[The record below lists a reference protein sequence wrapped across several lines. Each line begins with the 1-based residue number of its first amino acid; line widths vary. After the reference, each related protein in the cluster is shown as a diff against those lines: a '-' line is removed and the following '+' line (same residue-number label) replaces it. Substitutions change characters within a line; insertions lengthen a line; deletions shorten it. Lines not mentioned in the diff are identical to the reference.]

1 MYRLVY
7 WEDKAKWIICQP
19 PLYTSPCKQKYY
31 NHKNHHRL
39 YPHNNH
45 HDNNHHATLSHKES
59 HLHLPGLRK
68 LSGTLP
74 GDDQAAAIQTVSISV
89 TKYMGSHGCLAL
101 HGWARLH
108 QLPNPFF
115 PSRLFSRQSYSE
127 SASSRRHAVQSFPCR
142 TAMLNTAWKKLE
154 GAFPLIRLY
163 RAVD

>member
-1 MYRLVY
+1 MLIKQTAMFISLQRSCIDWSTGKTKLN
-7 WEDKAKWIICQP
+7 ESSANHRFILHHAKA
-19 PLYTSPCKQKYY
+19 KYY

-68 LSGTLP
+68 LSRTFP
-74 GDDQAAAIQTVSISV
+74 GDDQAAAIQTVSICV

-108 QLPNPFF
+108 QLPNPFPP

-127 SASSRRHAVQSFPCR
+127 SASSRRHAVQSFP
-142 TAMLNTAWKKLE
+142 AGL
-154 GAFPLIRLY
+154 
-163 RAVD
+163 